1 LISTAKFAA
10 EVRRTMTYL
19 AESST
24 KIAARQTRMMVCRDS
39 PLLCSSL
46 FAAGGGPFFKRSKKL
61 ADEQSY

>member
-1 LISTAKFAA
+1 
-10 EVRRTMTYL
+10 MTYL

-46 FAAGGGPFFKRSKKL
+46 FAAGWRSLFKRSKKL